1 MEVLSMELT
10 LFIASAR
17 NNSQPQYRK
26 DTTKLPVD
34 LFLTTTYSRAYL
46 YGQGVRGVN
55 GFDVFQIT
63 INSDYVR
70 PVPRIDPKDKR
81 DFQTEDMTATTV
93 PIIKIEHMGR
103 DIGETL

>member
-1 MEVLSMELT
+1 MELT
-10 LFIASAR
+10 FFTASAR

-26 DTTKLPVD
+26 DTTRLPVD

-46 YGQGVRGVN
+46 YGTGVQGVN

-63 INSDYVR
+63 IDSDYIR
-70 PVPRIDPKDKR
+70 PVPRVDPKDKR
-81 DFQTEDMTATTV
+81 DFKTEDMSSDTV